1 MALVTAVTSFGRSGL
16 ADWLVQRVTAVVL
29 AAYTFFIVA
38 YLLLNPDL
46 GYAQWSELFT
56 QLWMRIFS
64 LAVLL
69 SIVAH
74 GWIGMWSVLTD
85 YVTKRLIGG
94 SALFLRTTILAI
106 YALVNFAFIV
116 WGVEIIWGY

>member
-1 MALVTAVTSFGRSGL
+1 MALVTAVTNFGRSGL
-16 ADWLVQRVTAVVL
+16 ADWLVQRVTAVVM
-29 AAYTFFIVA
+29 AAYTVFIVL
-38 YLLLNPDL
+38 YLLLNPEL
-46 GYAQWSELFT
+46 SYAQWSQLFSL
-56 QLWMRIFS
+56 LWVRIFS

-74 GWIGMWSVLTD
+74 GWIGMWAVLTD
-85 YVTKRLIGG
+85 YVTARLIGG